1 MANTTTVSAAK
12 AATSYESGKSHE
24 SKMRAAVIAR
34 SQKMEICEAE
44 IPEPSAHEVRVRI
57 EGCGVS
63 ESSMP
68 LWEGRSWFNYPRD
81 AGAPGREAWGVVDA
95 VGREVKHL
103 SPGDR
108 VSMLSYHGFA
118 EYDLAR
124 AGEVVR
130 LPGSLAGRPFPGA
143 ALACAM
149 NAFRRAEIHPG
160 QNVAIVGIGFLGA
173 LLTQLASRAG
183 ARVIAISRRPYELK
197 VAREAGAAETVRIV
211 DNRRR
216 IIDEVIGLTLE
227 GRDLEGCDRVIEAV
241 GEQWSLDLATEL
253 MRERGRLIIAGYHQD
268 GPRMVNMRLWNWRG
282 LDVVNAHDHD
292 PSALIAGMR
301 EAVEAVVEGRLDPA
315 PFYSHTCELDRI
327 DQAMKMT
334 GNRPDGFLKALVMI
348 TER

>member
-1 MANTTTVSAAK
+1 
-12 AATSYESGKSHE
+12 
-24 SKMRAAVIAR
+24 
-34 SQKMEICEAE
+34 
-44 IPEPSAHEVRVRI
+44 
-57 EGCGVS
+57 
-63 ESSMP
+63 
-68 LWEGRSWFNYPRD
+68 
-81 AGAPGREAWGVVDA
+81 
-95 VGREVKHL
+95 
-103 SPGDR
+103 
-108 VSMLSYHGFA
+108 
-118 EYDLAR
+118 
-124 AGEVVR
+124 
-130 LPGSLAGRPFPGA
+130 
-143 ALACAM
+143 
-149 NAFRRAEIHPG
+149 
-160 QNVAIVGIGFLGA
+160 
-173 LLTQLASRAG
+173 
-183 ARVIAISRRPYELK
+183 

-301 EAVEAVVEGRLDPA
+301 EAVEAIVEGRLDPA